1 MDKQSIK
8 YTTDGKK
15 VVVIGDLNQTEK
27 IVQEIYVTND
37 GCEIP
42 QGERFIVKSLL
53 DEPAKSWKE
62 KKLEELEDIYEMESQ
77 RWKFKIERLNEE
89 KSKIYEALSSK
100 VKWLRGVAKEP
111 EMKSLN
117 NALNTIA
124 DFLDGSEKWVLVD
137 TFHGF
142 ILEKFNDDGCS
153 NIESSIG
160 DNYSRYQYT
169 SMRLLSLFGDSN
181 GNFEFKINGYSDG
194 SGSNEKVLFFKYREE
209 AIKYIQNKIDN
220 RPEYSYRDM
229 NDIDTFCLKA
239 DVDKR
244 NKYYEKH
251 IELTQKRIKE
261 LKSSLD
267 REQGELDKLNKCLI
281 NDYER
286 RNS

>member
-1 MDKQSIK
+1 MEKQSIK

-15 VVVIGDLNQTEK
+15 VVVIGNLNQTEK

-42 QGERFIVKSLL
+42 QGERFVVKSLL
-53 DEPAKSWKE
+53 DEPSKSWKE
-62 KKLEELEDIYEMESQ
+62 KKLEELENIYERESQ
-77 RWKFKIERLNEE
+77 TWELKTERLNEE
-89 KSKIYEALSSK
+89 KSKIYEALSSR

-137 TFHGF
+137 TFDGF
-142 ILEKFNDDGCS
+142 ILEKFNEDGCS
-153 NIESSIG
+153 NIESSID

-181 GNFEFKINGYSDG
+181 GNFDFKINGYSDG
-194 SGSNEKVLFFKYREE
+194 SSSDEKVLFFKYREE
-209 AIKYIQNKIDN
+209 AIKYIQNKIN
-220 RPEYSYRDM
+220 NIPEYSYRDM
-229 NDIDTFCLKA
+229 KDIDTFCLKA
-239 DVDKR
+239 DIGKR
-244 NKYYEKH
+244 NKYNEGR

-261 LKSSLD
+261 LKDSLD
-267 REQGELDKLNKCLI
+267 REQSELNELNKCIIKNNKL
-281 NDYER
+281 
-286 RNS
+286 